1 MIQITKK
8 ERAAIQKILPE
19 TGFATSKW
27 HVYMIED
34 PLAMHELNR
43 LRQGKQAES
52 GITSS
57 KKRRQRR
64 QRKAAGFDA

>member
-1 MIQITKK
+1 LIQITKK

-19 TGFATSKW
+19 TGFASTKW
-27 HVYMIED
+27 HCYMVED

-43 LRQGKQAES
+43 LRQGKQAA